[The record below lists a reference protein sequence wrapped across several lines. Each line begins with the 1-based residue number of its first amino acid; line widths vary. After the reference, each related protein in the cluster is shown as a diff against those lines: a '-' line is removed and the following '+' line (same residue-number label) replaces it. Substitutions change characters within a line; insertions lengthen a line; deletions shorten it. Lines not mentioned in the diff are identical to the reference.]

1 MNQWEVVAA
10 ALGFAFIPCLGVCAL
25 AGVTSGLAALEVAGV
40 LSTTV
45 LMVLSEGLQR
55 QSFVD
60 LALVFALLSLV
71 GALAFA
77 RLMERDL

>member
-10 ALGFAFIPCLGVCAL
+10 VLGVALIACLGVCAL
-25 AGVTSGLAALEVAGV
+25 AGVMHGLAALEVAGM
-40 LSTTV
+40 LLTTV
-45 LMVLSEGLQR
+45 LMALSEGLQR

-60 LALVFALLSLV
+60 LAIVFALLSLV